1 MKKISP
7 KLLLTLILT
16 FAYSCNMPDT
26 TITNI
31 VHADGSVTRKIE
43 IRNLSNNFN
52 FSDIQVPVDSTWSIR
67 DSMEISSKGDTI
79 WIRRAEKLYDR
90 VEEISKDYQADSGS
104 NRNISRHAEFRKRF
118 RWFNT
123 HYRFSEIIDKEVEQ
137 GFPITDFLSADELE
151 WFYSPD
157 NFTSQKK
164 NGPDS
169 LKYKALSDTVDKK
182 TEKWMLKCLVSE
194 IISEFERLTS
204 GKEDSEFLADSLKT
218 HQNDL
223 IRLLMEDDEK
233 IDSLWSSGILLQRFS
248 GREDAVKFLADAD
261 SAVNLA
267 LDNIFID
274 FREYSVRTKMP
285 GKLTSTNGFIDSSDM
300 VLWPV
305 KSEYFLTQTYEMY
318 AESQVRNIWA
328 WICTGVLILFV
339 LTGLI
344 LKRKS

>member
-1 MKKISP
+1 MAI
-7 KLLLTLILT
+7 
-16 FAYSCNMPDT
+16 AYSCNMLDT

-31 VHADGSVTRKIE
+31 VHTDGSVTRKIE
-43 IRNLSNNFN
+43 MRNGSNNFN

-67 DSMEISSKGDTI
+67 DSMEINSKGDTI
-79 WIRRAEKLYDR
+79 WIRRAEKLFNR
-90 VEEISKDYQADSGS
+90 VEDITMDYKADSGS
-104 NRNISRHAEFRKRF
+104 NRKISRHAEFRKRF

-123 HYRFSEIIDKEVEQ
+123 RYMFSEIIDKKIERGV
-137 GFPITDFLSADELE
+137 PITDFLGGDELE

-164 NGPDS
+164 NGTDS
-169 LKYKALSDTVDKK
+169 LKYKAFGDTVEKK
-182 TEKWMLKCLVSE
+182 TEKWLLKCLVSE
-194 IISEFERLTS
+194 IISEFKRLTS
-204 GKEDSEFLADSLKT
+204 GKEDSDFITDSLKS
-218 HQNDL
+218 HENDL
-223 IRLLMEDDEK
+223 IRLLIEDDKK
-233 IDSLWSSGILLQRFS
+233 IDSLWTNGILLQRFS

-261 SAVNLA
+261 SAVSLA
-267 LDNIFID
+267 LEKIFID
-274 FREYSVRTKMP
+274 FREYTVRTIMP
-285 GKLTSTNGFIDSSDM
+285 GKLTVTNGFIDSSDV

-339 LTGLI
+339 LTGLL